1 MKVVPADVCDTE
13 MQLLYFAFLL
23 LPVVAELNFATA
35 EVLPIRGGIMIVG
48 DFSSLMGGII
58 RLKLSQCFQSMKR

>member
-35 EVLPIRGGIMIVG
+35 GVLPIRGRMRVG
-48 DFSSLMGGII
+48 GFSSLIGGII
-58 RLKLSQCFQSMKR
+58 RLKLS